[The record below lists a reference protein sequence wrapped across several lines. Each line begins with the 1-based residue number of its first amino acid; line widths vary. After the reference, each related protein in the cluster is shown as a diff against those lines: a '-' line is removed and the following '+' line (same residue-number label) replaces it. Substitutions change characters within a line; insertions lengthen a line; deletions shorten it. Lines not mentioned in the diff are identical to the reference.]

1 MPDGSAVAEHD
12 RVDRAE
18 CGRVRRDRVEVFQ
31 HELFDRV
38 GDVDAV
44 EPGQPGRGEDLADR
58 ARRAVEFG
66 EVEQAVLTSQP
77 ELVRLALVQGRAQG
91 GPNSRADQADEEG
104 PESLRGVT
112 VPLSTAIMDV
122 LDSYLYA
129 TRGPVGRAESTT
141 SLQWPSM
148 EGGALGAH
156 ASGAAVATPTGR
168 NAERTRSEI
177 LAVASHEFA
186 DKGYAGA
193 RVDEIAAKT
202 RTTKRMIYYYFGGK
216 EQLYIAVLE
225 HAYTGIRAL
234 EQQLDVEHLDP
245 AQAIRRLAAVTF
257 DHHEAHPDFIRLVSI
272 ENIHRAEHLARS
284 DVLAGL
290 ANPALDVLTRIL
302 ERGRAEAGS
311 GPTSIRSTS
320 TS

>member
-1 MPDGSAVAEHD
+1 
-12 RVDRAE
+12 
-18 CGRVRRDRVEVFQ
+18 
-31 HELFDRV
+31 
-38 GDVDAV
+38 
-44 EPGQPGRGEDLADR
+44 
-58 ARRAVEFG
+58 
-66 EVEQAVLTSQP
+66 
-77 ELVRLALVQGRAQG
+77 
-91 GPNSRADQADEEG
+91 
-104 PESLRGVT
+104 
-112 VPLSTAIMDV
+112 
-122 LDSYLYA
+122 
-129 TRGPVGRAESTT
+129 
-141 SLQWPSM
+141 M

-302 ERGRAEAGS
+302 ERGRAEGRFRADVDPIDVHILIS
-311 GPTSIRSTS
+311 GFCVFRTANRHTFNAIFKRDMLDPARREHYRTMLGDVVLEYLAAR
-320 TS
+320 